1 MTHHVPETPET
12 PETPEAP
19 EAPEALTGDYLD
31 AWATAALDGLHRHR
45 AEINRLNVF
54 PIPDSDTGTNM
65 AATMESAVIRLRTLQ
80 AGNGGRSAVDVA
92 AALAA
97 GAVAGA
103 RGNSGMVLSQIL
115 RAVADTAA
123 LSATGDLSARAVPVM
138 LARAGELV
146 LQALSNPVEGTIVT
160 VLHAAAEGAREAGP
174 GGHASLSEVVTAAR
188 DAAAVALAQ
197 TTGQLAAL
205 SDAGV
210 VDAGGRGLVVI
221 LQALVD
227 ALHAGPDSAPA
238 PASPRD
244 GTVDDDAGRSHGN
257 GADPHLELV
266 FGFRGDTGE
275 LRALLDRFGDSVVVV
290 SDGVGDHTGNHAHV
304 HTTRA
309 GELIER
315 VFALGEVHDLRIE
328 VLPVVVEP
336 VRTPPASPVIALV
349 PAGEGLAALFRSAG
363 AAVGDSPA
371 SLTAAVDAVDGPVI
385 VLTNGQDTT
394 GLFAVLDDTGTAV
407 TVVDTGSVVGGL
419 AALAVYSPTADLED
433 NAEDMADAVHG
444 QRWADVTGDDLL
456 TDVVGDLLADGGELV
471 TVLYG
476 DELGAGGMAE
486 VEARIAASHP
496 DAEFHAVHVPGL
508 PVTAQVG
515 VE

>member
-1 MTHHVPETPET
+1 MTVRTPDT
-12 PETPEAP
+12 
-19 EAPEALTGDYLD
+19 LTGDYLD
-31 AWATAALDGLHRHR
+31 AWATASLAGLRRHR

-65 AATMESAVIRLRTLQ
+65 AATMESAVTRLREVQGEAQGEAQGETG
-80 AGNGGRSAVDVA
+80 AHAAVEVA

-123 LSATGDLSARAVPVM
+123 LSATGELSARTVPVM

-146 LQALSNPVEGTIVT
+146 LDALSDPVEGTIVT
-160 VLHAAAEGAREAGP
+160 VLRAAAEGARDAGAADR
-174 GGHASLSEVVTAAR
+174 ASLSDVVTAAR
-188 DAAAVALAQ
+188 DAAVAALAQ

-221 LQALVD
+221 LQSLVD
-227 ALHAGPDSAPA
+227 ALETEPGSADSADA
-238 PASPRD
+238 ADSAD
-244 GTVDDDAGRSHGN
+244 SADAVDSHGS

-266 FGFRGDTGE
+266 FGFHGDPGE
-275 LRALLDRFGDSVVVV
+275 LRALLERFGDSVVVV
-290 SDGVGDHTGNHAHV
+290 SDGAADAPGSHAHV
-304 HTTRA
+304 HTSRS
-309 GELIER
+309 GELIEQ
-315 VFALGEVHDLRIE
+315 VFALGDVHDLRIE
-328 VLPVVVEP
+328 VLPERPEP
-336 VRTPPASPVIALV
+336 KDAAPASPVIALV
-349 PAGEGLAALFRSAG
+349 PGGDAAGDGLAALFRASG

-371 SLTAAVDAVDGPVI
+371 ALTAAVDAAGGPVI

-394 GLFAVLDDTGTAV
+394 GLFAVLDNTGAAV

-419 AALAVYSPTADLED
+419 AALAVYSPTSDIED

-444 QRWADVTGDDLL
+444 QRWADVTGD
-456 TDVVGDLLADGGELV
+456 GGELV

-476 DELGAGGMAE
+476 DGLGDAGMAG
-486 VEARIAASHP
+486 VEAQIAASHP

-508 PVTAQVG
+508 TVTAQVG

>member
-1 MTHHVPETPET
+1 MTGHTPDT
-12 PETPEAP
+12 
-19 EAPEALTGDYLD
+19 LTGDYLD
-31 AWATAALDGLHRHR
+31 AWATASLEGLRRHR
-45 AEINRLNVF
+45 AEINQLNVF

-65 AATMESAVIRLRTLQ
+65 AATMESAVARLREVR
-80 AGNGGRSAVDVA
+80 AESGVHGAVEVA
-92 AALAA
+92 AALAS

-123 LSATGDLSARAVPVM
+123 LSATGELSARAVPAM
-138 LARAGELV
+138 LARARALV
-146 LQALSNPVEGTIVT
+146 LDALSDPVEGTIVT
-160 VLHAAAEGAREAGP
+160 VLRAAAEGARDAEATDG
-174 GGHASLSEVVTAAR
+174 ASLSDVVTAAR
-188 DAAAVALAQ
+188 DAAVSALEQ

-227 ALHAGPDSAPA
+227 ALQADPDAAVAGDAG
-238 PASPRD
+238 D
-244 GTVDDDAGRSHGN
+244 TVDSHGS

-266 FGFRGDTGE
+266 FGFHGDTGE
-275 LRALLDRFGDSVVVV
+275 LRALLERLGDSVVVV
-290 SDGVGDHTGNHAHV
+290 SDGAGDDPDHHAHV
-304 HTTRA
+304 HTTRS
-309 GELIER
+309 GELIEQI
-315 VFALGEVHDLRIE
+315 FALGDVHDLRIE
-328 VLPVVVEP
+328 VLPEVAEP
-336 VRTPPASPVIALV
+336 RSTSPASPVIALV
-349 PAGEGLAALFRSAG
+349 PGGGDAAGDGLAALFRSAG

-371 SLTAAVDAVDGPVI
+371 ALAAAVAAVAGPVI

-394 GLFAVLDDTGTAV
+394 GLFAVLDDTGASV

-419 AALAVYSPTADLED
+419 AALAVYSPTSDLED

-444 QRWADVTGDDLL
+444 QRWADVTGEDLV
-456 TDVVGDLLADGGELV
+456 TEVVAELLADGGELV
-471 TVLYG
+471 TILYG
-476 DELGAGGMAE
+476 DALGADGMAQA
-486 VEARIAASHP
+486 EAQIAASHP

-508 PVTAQVG
+508 QVTAQVG

>member
-1 MTHHVPETPET
+1 M
-12 PETPEAP
+12 
-19 EAPEALTGDYLD
+19 G
-31 AWATAALDGLHRHR
+31 TASLAGLRRHR

-65 AATMESAVIRLRTLQ
+65 AATMESAVTRLREVQ
-80 AGNGGRSAVDVA
+80 GEAQGEAGAHAAVEVA

-123 LSATGDLSARAVPVM
+123 LSATGELSARTVPVM

-146 LQALSNPVEGTIVT
+146 LDALSDPVEGTIVT
-160 VLHAAAEGAREAGP
+160 VLRAAAEGARDAGAADR
-174 GGHASLSEVVTAAR
+174 ASLSGVVTAAR
-188 DAAAVALAQ
+188 DAAVAALSQ

-227 ALHAGPDSAPA
+227 ALETEPGSVDSAG
-238 PASPRD
+238 S
-244 GTVDDDAGRSHGN
+244 GDAGDAGDSHGS

-266 FGFRGDTGE
+266 FGFHGDPGE
-275 LRALLDRFGDSVVVV
+275 LRALLERFGDSVVVV
-290 SDGVGDHTGNHAHV
+290 SDGAGDAPGSHAHV
-304 HTTRA
+304 HTTRS
-309 GELIER
+309 GELIEQ
-315 VFALGEVHDLRIE
+315 VFALGDVHDLRIE
-328 VLPVVVEP
+328 VLPERP
-336 VRTPPASPVIALV
+336 ELTAAAPASPVIALV
-349 PAGEGLAALFRSAG
+349 SGGDAAGDGLAALFRTSG
-363 AAVGDSPA
+363 AAVGDSPEA
-371 SLTAAVDAVDGPVI
+371 LTAAVDAAGGPVI

-394 GLFAVLDDTGTAV
+394 GLFAVLDNTGAAV

-419 AALAVYSPTADLED
+419 AALAVYSPTSDTED

-444 QRWADVTGDDLL
+444 QRWADITGDDRVA
-456 TDVVGDLLADGGELV
+456 DVVEELLADGGELV

-476 DELGAGGMAE
+476 DGLGDDGMAG
-486 VEARIAASHP
+486 VEAQIAASHP
-496 DAEFHAVHVPGL
+496 DAELHAVHVPGL
-508 PVTAQVG
+508 TVTAQVG

>member
-1 MTHHVPETPET
+1 MTVRTPDT
-12 PETPEAP
+12 
-19 EAPEALTGDYLD
+19 LTGDYLD
-31 AWATAALDGLHRHR
+31 AWATASLAGLRRHR

-65 AATMESAVIRLRTLQ
+65 AATMESAVTRLREVQGEAQGEAQGETG
-80 AGNGGRSAVDVA
+80 AHAAVEVA

-123 LSATGDLSARAVPVM
+123 LSATGELSARTVPVM

-146 LQALSNPVEGTIVT
+146 LDALSDPVEGTIVT
-160 VLHAAAEGAREAGP
+160 VLRAAADGARDAGAADR
-174 GGHASLSEVVTAAR
+174 ASLSDVITAAR
-188 DAAAVALAQ
+188 DAAVAALAQ

-221 LQALVD
+221 LQSLVD
-227 ALHAGPDSAPA
+227 ALETEPGSADSADA
-238 PASPRD
+238 ADSAD
-244 GTVDDDAGRSHGN
+244 SADSADAVDSHGS

-266 FGFRGDTGE
+266 FGFHGDPGE
-275 LRALLDRFGDSVVVV
+275 LRALLERFGDSVVVV
-290 SDGVGDHTGNHAHV
+290 SDGAADAPGSHAHV
-304 HTTRA
+304 HTSRS
-309 GELIER
+309 GELIEQ
-315 VFALGEVHDLRIE
+315 VFALGDVHDLRIE
-328 VLPVVVEP
+328 VLPERPEP
-336 VRTPPASPVIALV
+336 KDAAPASPVIALV
-349 PAGEGLAALFRSAG
+349 PGGDAAGDGLAALFRASG

-371 SLTAAVDAVDGPVI
+371 ALTAAVDAAGGPVI

-394 GLFAVLDDTGTAV
+394 GLFAVLDNTGAAV

-419 AALAVYSPTADLED
+419 AALAVYSPTSDIED

-444 QRWADVTGDDLL
+444 QRWADVTGDDRVV
-456 TDVVGDLLADGGELV
+456 DVVGELLAEGGELV

-476 DELGAGGMAE
+476 DGLGDDGMAG
-486 VEARIAASHP
+486 VEAQIAASHP

-508 PVTAQVG
+508 TVTAQVG

>member
-1 MTHHVPETPET
+1 MTVRTPDT
-12 PETPEAP
+12 
-19 EAPEALTGDYLD
+19 LTGDYLD
-31 AWATAALDGLHRHR
+31 AWATASLAGLRRHR

-65 AATMESAVIRLRTLQ
+65 AATMESAVTRLREVQGEAQGETG
-80 AGNGGRSAVDVA
+80 AHAAVEVA

-123 LSATGDLSARAVPVM
+123 LSATGELSARTVPVM

-146 LQALSNPVEGTIVT
+146 LDALSDPVEGTIVT
-160 VLHAAAEGAREAGP
+160 VLRAAAEGARDAGAADR
-174 GGHASLSEVVTAAR
+174 ASLSDVVTAAR
-188 DAAAVALAQ
+188 DAAVAALAQ

-221 LQALVD
+221 LQSLVD
-227 ALHAGPDSAPA
+227 ALEPGSADSADA
-238 PASPRD
+238 ADSAD
-244 GTVDDDAGRSHGN
+244 SADAVDSHGS

-266 FGFRGDTGE
+266 FGFHGDPGE
-275 LRALLDRFGDSVVVV
+275 LRALLERFGDSVVVV
-290 SDGVGDHTGNHAHV
+290 SDGAADAPGSHAHV
-304 HTTRA
+304 HTSRS
-309 GELIER
+309 GELIEQ
-315 VFALGEVHDLRIE
+315 VFALGDVHDLRIE
-328 VLPVVVEP
+328 VLPERPEP
-336 VRTPPASPVIALV
+336 KDAAPASPVIALV
-349 PAGEGLAALFRSAG
+349 PGGDAAGDGLAALFRASG

-371 SLTAAVDAVDGPVI
+371 ALTAAVDAAGGPVI

-394 GLFAVLDDTGTAV
+394 GLFAVLDNTGAAV

-419 AALAVYSPTADLED
+419 AALAVYSPTSDIED

-444 QRWADVTGDDLL
+444 QRWADVTGDDRVV
-456 TDVVGDLLADGGELV
+456 DVVGELLAEGGELV

-476 DELGAGGMAE
+476 DGLGDDGMAG
-486 VEARIAASHP
+486 VEAQIAASHP

-508 PVTAQVG
+508 TVTAQVG